1 MAALHQTKG
10 LFTSVS
16 FLGNTRCL
24 GKIVR
29 RKGVMIVPPN
39 SSLAFNH
46 LWFRDCCSSYCLL
59 ILKLLMIFSSP
70 NLILVEEKAGLT
82 FHTCKT
88 PWQRVP
94 YSNCILC
101 TKNQIL
107 LFSFMFLLLAR
118 KLIPFSAFSLSLQT
132 LIKFTDLI
140 LWMDLIHP

>member
-1 MAALHQTKG
+1 MTALHQTKG
-10 LFTSVS
+10 LSTSVS
-16 FLGNTRCL
+16 FSGNTRCL

-29 RKGVMIVPPN
+29 RKGVTIVPPN

-59 ILKLLMIFSSP
+59 ILKLLMNFSSP
-70 NLILVEEKAGLT
+70 KLILVEEKAGLT
-82 FHTCKT
+82 FHICKT

-94 YSNCILC
+94 YSNCTLC
-101 TKNQIL
+101 TKKQIF
-107 LFSFMFLLLAR
+107 LFCFMFLLLAR